1 MAAVLVCGILVTACG
16 KQGGNNADANAVA
29 SDAGRVDATFA
40 QSNEKNDTSVM
51 SGEAYTV
58 TTIDT
63 AKLFSDRDLSG
74 AYDASECSRITLSE
88 AGCTADS
95 KNVAVDGSIVTITG
109 EGDYIV
115 SGTLSD
121 GMIIVDADK
130 SEKVQLVLDG
140 VDITSKTS
148 AAIYVK
154 KADKVFITLS
164 DGTENRLKNGGAFED
179 IDDNHID
186 AVIFSKDDL
195 TFNGTGTL
203 IIDSPAAHGIVSKN
217 ELVIT
222 NGAYQIS
229 AAAHGMTGKDSV
241 AIAGGSFQI
250 TAGKDA
256 IQSKN
261 DDDDTL
267 GFVYIA
273 DGEFVLSAG
282 SDGISALNEISIAG
296 GTVTVQE
303 SYEGLEARLINISG
317 GEIDITSSDDGLNAT
332 DKRASASADTAQN
345 TDMAAKMAEK
355 DHGNADL
362 SAKATDED
370 FDNADMPAKPTDEDF
385 DNADMPAKLTEKDHG
400 NVDMPAKLT
409 EKDHGNVDMPAKTAD
424 GDFGKREDT
433 RDTQT
438 EHTGDDGEGRMK
450 GFQGGRG
457 GFGGGMGDTQA
468 DANINISGG
477 IVRINAEGDGVDSN
491 GYLTVSGGKLYVT
504 GSSSGKD
511 GALDYGIDASI
522 SGGIVVAA
530 GQSGMAQNF
539 GAGSTQGTILVNTQ
553 QQNAAGSEIALFDS
567 TGRKLV
573 AWTMEKDYNSV
584 VVSCPD
590 IREGNSY
597 TIQTGEITTEIV
609 MDSLVYGDGFGFGG
623 GRSAFQGGMPDFG
636 NGERPEGMPEPPEFG
651 NGERPEGMPEQPDF
665 ENGERPEGMPEPP
678 EIGKSDT

>member
-1 MAAVLVCGILVTACG
+1 MKKRMKKKQCQMMVAVLVCGMLIAACG
-16 KQGGNNADANAVA
+16 KQGDIDTDANTAV
-29 SDAGRVDATFA
+29 SDAQQADITAA
-40 QSNEKNDTSVM
+40 QNGENDTSVI
-51 SGEAYTV
+51 SGVAYTGS
-58 TTIDT
+58 TIDT

-74 AYDASECSRITLSE
+74 VYDVSKCSRITLSD
-88 AGCTADS
+88 AGCTTDS
-95 KNVAVDGSIVTITG
+95 KNVAIDGSIITITG

-121 GMIIVDADK
+121 GMIIVDVDK
-130 SEKVQLVLDG
+130 SEKVQLVLSG
-140 VDITSKTS
+140 VDITSETS

-154 KADKVFITLS
+154 KADKVFVTLA
-164 DGTENRLKNGGAFED
+164 DGTENILKNGGTFEE

-222 NGAYQIS
+222 NGIYQIT
-229 AAAHGMTGKDSV
+229 AASHGMTGKDNV
-241 AIAGGSFQI
+241 AVAGGSFQI

-261 DDDDTL
+261 EDDDTL

-282 SDGISALNEISIAG
+282 SDGVSAVNEISIAG
-296 GTVTVQE
+296 GSVTVKE
-303 SYEGLEARLINISG
+303 SYEGLEARIINISG
-317 GEIDITSSDDGLNAT
+317 GEIDIISSDDGLNAT
-332 DKRASASADTAQN
+332 DKRASTSADTAQN
-345 TDMAAKMAEK
+345 ADMA
-355 DHGNADL
+355 
-362 SAKATDED
+362 T
-370 FDNADMPAKPTDEDF
+370 
-385 DNADMPAKLTEKDHG
+385 
-400 NVDMPAKLT
+400 
-409 EKDHGNVDMPAKTAD
+409 KTAD
-424 GDFGKREDT
+424 GDVGKREAAKGT
-433 RDTQT
+433 KTERD
-438 EHTGDDGEGRMK
+438 GKD
-450 GFQGGRG
+450 FPG

-468 DANINISGG
+468 DANINLSGG
-477 IVRINAEGDGVDSN
+477 VVRINAEGDGVDSN
-491 GYLTVSGGKLYVT
+491 GYITVSGGALYVT
-504 GSSSGKD
+504 GPSSGKD

-539 GAGSTQGTILVNTQ
+539 GADSTQGTILVNTQ

-567 TGRKLV
+567 TGRKLI

-590 IREGNSY
+590 IKAGSSY
-597 TIQTGEITTEIV
+597 IVQTGEITTEIT
-609 MDSLVYGDGFGFGG
+609 MDGLVYGEGFGFGG
-623 GRSAFQGGMPDFG
+623 GRSGFQGGMPDFG
-636 NGERPEGMPEPPEFG
+636 NGERPEGMPEPP
-651 NGERPEGMPEQPDF
+651 DF

-678 EIGKSDT
+678 DFGNGERPEGVPEVPDLDNGAHE